1 MERHDVRT
9 TMVERSGCPSRAGV
23 ITQITRDLSP
33 GTHDISFTI
42 VILPNQGEMTSY
54 FGRSHCNESVI
65 TQGTE
70 RSMTSPVNRRVTHLL
85 RNTGLLSNGD
95 INIIYFMPFLVRKL
109 FVDLCRLGQVFVY
122 QGPTPE
128 LNVF

>member
-1 MERHDVRT
+1 VERHDVRT

-95 INIIYFMPFLVRKL
+95 IDITISCRSWCESYSWIYAGLDRYLSIRVQL
-109 FVDLCRLGQVFVY
+109 QS
-122 QGPTPE
+122 
-128 LNVF
+128 